1 MKHFARKVISK
12 EEKANPELLGE
23 KDKVNP
29 NYKEI
34 EDPKKAKQAIREY
47 LEGLIEKVND
57 KKEGLKLKAVIA
69 KAREVLSDPKF
80 MEQKR
85 IRSLVDE
92 ADRLGYKSKKDSFFG
107 YKAECAIIPHDKI
120 ITSVEAGNGEYVDGT
135 KYEEHFKKTKKTGLV
150 PKAGHGDKAYFRKP
164 ILGLLEKETMNL
176 YIPPNESVIRIDES
190 KFTYNN
196 DSDQLICRNGCYSI
210 GKKSWKRLH

>member
-57 KKEGLKLKAVIA
+57 KKE
-69 KAREVLSDPKF
+69 
-80 MEQKR
+80 
-85 IRSLVDE
+85 
-92 ADRLGYKSKKDSFFG
+92 
-107 YKAECAIIPHDKI
+107 
-120 ITSVEAGNGEYVDGT
+120 
-135 KYEEHFKKTKKTGLV
+135 
-150 PKAGHGDKAYFRKP
+150 
-164 ILGLLEKETMNL
+164 
-176 YIPPNESVIRIDES
+176 
-190 KFTYNN
+190 
-196 DSDQLICRNGCYSI
+196 
-210 GKKSWKRLH
+210 